1 MGPVLLAGS
10 GQPTSKVFRTL
21 MRRAFDRPDR
31 KSTGKKPRVALSLA
45 PIAETPAI
53 VRKFASWFT
62 PAIFH
67 GAEVERF
74 TVAGEPDAMPEAR
87 AKEIVERADL
97 IFLSGGDPVVGA
109 RLFTES
115 GADVWLREARAR
127 GAALAGGSAGAILLG
142 AFWASWP
149 DEPDGR
155 PFDGGELVRCTG
167 VVPDLV
173 LDTHAE
179 EDEWAELSLVR
190 GMLEARGERVRLRG
204 IPTGGGLIVDGEG
217 ALEEIG
223 DPPFQP

>member
-10 GQPTSKVFRTL
+10 GQPTTKIFRTL
-21 MRRAFDRPDR
+21 IRRALDPIKGR
-31 KSTGKKPRVALSLA
+31 KPKVALSLA
-45 PIAETPAI
+45 PIAESPAI
-53 VRKFASWFT
+53 LRKFVGWFS
-62 PAIFH
+62 PAIFC

-74 TVAGEPDAMPEAR
+74 TVAGEPDAIPEKRAR
-87 AKEIVERADL
+87 EIVERADQ
-97 IFLSGGDPVVGA
+97 IFLSGGDPVAGA
-109 RLFTES
+109 RLYAES

-142 AFWASWP
+142 AFWATWP

-173 LDTHAE
+173 VDTHAE
-179 EDEWAELSLVR
+179 EDEWAELLLVR
-190 GMLEARGERVRLRG
+190 DLLDARGVALRLRG
-204 IPTGGGLIVDGEG
+204 IPTGGGLVVDGAG
-217 ALEEIG
+217 ALEAIG